1 MAPRARRTKKPA
13 TLTIDIGGTG
23 LKASVLD
30 ASGAMLTDR
39 ARIAT
44 TYPVSPKQ
52 MITQLATLVAPLPAF
67 DRISVG
73 FPGVVRNGH
82 VLTAPHFVTVA
93 GPGTKIDKALV
104 AKWGGF
110 DLAAGLA
117 EQLLKPCRVLN
128 DADLQALDV
137 VKGPGV
143 EVVITLGTGFGTAFA
158 EAGRLGPHLELSQHP
173 FRKGETYDE
182 QLGDAARK
190 RVGNQKWNQRLKG
203 AIATLDTLFTFDH
216 LYIGGGNARHM
227 TLALPTN
234 ATVID
239 ENAGILGGLRVWD
252 PDAVAI
258 TPTNADTHAR

>member
-1 MAPRARRTKKPA
+1 MAPRAPRTKKPA

-30 ASGAMLTDR
+30 NAGAMLTDR
-39 ARIAT
+39 ARIVT
-44 TYPVSPKQ
+44 TYPVDPTQ
-52 MITQLATLVAPLPAF
+52 MIAQLAKLVAPLPAF
-67 DRISVG
+67 DRVSVG

-82 VLTAPHFVTVA
+82 VLTAPHFVTVG
-93 GPGTKIDKALV
+93 GPGTKVDSGLV
-104 AKWGGF
+104 TKWTGF
-110 DLAAGLA
+110 DLAGGLA
-117 EQLLKPCRVLN
+117 QQFSKPCTVLN

-137 VKGPGV
+137 VKGSGV
-143 EVVITLGTGFGTAFA
+143 EVVITLGTGFGTAYA
-158 EAGRLGPHLELSQHP
+158 DSGRLGSHLELSQHP

-190 RVGNQKWNQRLKG
+190 RIGNHKWNQRLKG

-216 LYIGGGNARHM
+216 LYIGGGNARHI
-227 TLALPTN
+227 TLTLPGN

-252 PDAVAI
+252 PAAIAV
-258 TPTNADTHAR
+258 TPTDANTRAR

>member
-1 MAPRARRTKKPA
+1 MAPRASQPKAPT

-30 ASGAMLTDR
+30 ASGVMLTDR

-44 TYPVSPKQ
+44 TYPVAPSE
-52 MITQLATLVAPLPAF
+52 MIAQLAALVAPLPAF

-82 VLTAPHFVTVA
+82 VLTAPHFVTVG
-93 GPGTKIDKALV
+93 GPGTKVDRSLV
-104 AKWGGF
+104 AKWTGF

-117 EQLLKPCRVLN
+117 QQLAKSCRVLN

-137 VKGPGV
+137 VKGSGV

-158 EAGRLGPHLELSQHP
+158 AGGRLGSHLELSQHP

-190 RVGNQKWNQRLKG
+190 RVGNQKWNRRLKG

-216 LYIGGGNARHM
+216 LYIGGGNATSR
-227 TLALPTN
+227 
-234 ATVID
+234 
-239 ENAGILGGLRVWD
+239 
-252 PDAVAI
+252 
-258 TPTNADTHAR
+258 